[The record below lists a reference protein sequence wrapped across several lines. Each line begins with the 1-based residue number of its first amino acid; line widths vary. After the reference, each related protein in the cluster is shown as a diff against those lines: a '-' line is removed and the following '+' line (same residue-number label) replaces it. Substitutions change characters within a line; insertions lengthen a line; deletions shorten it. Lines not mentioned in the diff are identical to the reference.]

1 MRSGDM
7 SRARQLLVD
16 DLESLSQLKGWR
28 IEVVFDGAGRSRQGV
43 LGKGPGLNKP
53 TAEDRSL
60 KKDVS
65 KHGVRVVYTG
75 VGVEADAYIE
85 SRCADAKSVTSGEF
99 SRSFIVATDDAMI
112 RVAGIS
118 AGALCMSAGRF
129 VDELKA
135 VKKAIEYRVEVAVA
149 KANGHS
155 VRHEKLRGTAM
166 PSFSRSVLVVDKRNK
181 TQYIYS
187 AYGGGIRIIEDRK
200 KLKKDNTSSVLQDIP
215 IEPKDKR
222 EIPIW
227 ARVPNQTRTTS

>member
-1 MRSGDM
+1 MG
-7 SRARQLLVD
+7 RARQLLVD
-16 DLESLSQLKGWR
+16 DLETLAQLKGWR

-43 LGKGPGLNKP
+43 LGAGPGPNKP

-65 KHGVRVVYTG
+65 KYGVRVVYTG
-75 VGVEADAYIE
+75 VGIEADAYIE

-135 VKKAIEYRVEVAVA
+135 VKKAVEYRVEVAVA

-155 VRHEKLRGTAM
+155 VRHEKLRGTM

-187 AYGGGIRIIEDRK
+187 AYGGGIKIIEDRK
-200 KLKKDNTSSVLQDIP
+200 KPKMENTSSVVLEDVP
-215 IEPKDKR
+215 VEPKEKR

-227 ARVPNQTRTTS
+227 ARVPNRTRSTF